1 MNEYEKNLIKIKKL
15 KKAKFLLI
23 QKYMILTLDIEE
35 ILEIG
40 LDFVIKTS
48 NGDIKNLKY
57 DTWIRKI
64 HKNKEIALEVL
75 AIFSSSWVFLS
86 AKSTFN
92 CSFSVINLSKSSILF
107 L

>member
-1 MNEYEKNLIKIKKL
+1 MTDYEKNLIKIQKL

-40 LDFVIKTS
+40 LDFTIKTS

-57 DTWIRKI
+57 DTCISKI
-64 HKNKEIALEVL
+64 HKNKKIALEVL
-75 AIFSSSWVFLS
+75 QQYNTIFEI
-86 AKSTFN
+86 
-92 CSFSVINLSKSSILF
+92 SFSNKIIGFIVAD
-107 L
+107 

>member
-40 LDFVIKTS
+40 LDFTIKTS

-57 DTWIRKI
+57 DTLISKI
-64 HKNKEIALEVL
+64 HKNKKIALEVL
-75 AIFSSSWVFLS
+75 QQYNTIFEI
-86 AKSTFN
+86 
-92 CSFSVINLSKSSILF
+92 SFSNRLIGYIVAK
-107 L
+107 

>member
-40 LDFVIKTS
+40 LDFTIKTS

-57 DTWIRKI
+57 DTLISKI
-64 HKNKEIALEVL
+64 HKNKKIALEAL
-75 AIFSSSWVFLS
+75 QQYKTIFEI
-86 AKSTFN
+86 
-92 CSFSVINLSKSSILF
+92 SFSNRLIGYIVGGD
-107 L
+107 

>member
-40 LDFVIKTS
+40 LDFTIKTS

-57 DTWIRKI
+57 DTRIQKI

-75 AIFSSSWVFLS
+75 QQYKTIFEI
-86 AKSTFN
+86 
-92 CSFSVINLSKSSILF
+92 SFSNRIIGYIVAK
-107 L
+107 

>member
-23 QKYMILTLDIEE
+23 NSYVNITMDIEE

-40 LDFVIKTS
+40 LDFTIKTS

-57 DTWIRKI
+57 DTCISKI
-64 HKNKEIALEVL
+64 HKNKEIALEAL
-75 AIFSSSWVFLS
+75 QQYKTIFEI
-86 AKSTFN
+86 
-92 CSFSVINLSKSSILF
+92 SFSNRLIGYIVAK
-107 L
+107 

>member
-1 MNEYEKNLIKIKKL
+1 MTDYEKNLIKIKKL

-23 QKYMILTLDIEE
+23 QKYMILTMDIEE

-40 LDFVIKTS
+40 LDFTIKTA

-75 AIFSSSWVFLS
+75 QQYKTIFEI
-86 AKSTFN
+86 
-92 CSFSVINLSKSSILF
+92 SFSNKIIGYIVAD
-107 L
+107 

>member
-40 LDFVIKTS
+40 LDFTIKTS

-57 DTWIRKI
+57 DTLISKI
-64 HKNKEIALEVL
+64 HKNKKIALEVL
-75 AIFSSSWVFLS
+75 QQYNTIFEI
-86 AKSTFN
+86 
-92 CSFSVINLSKSSILF
+92 SFSNKIIGYIVAE
-107 L
+107 

>member
-1 MNEYEKNLIKIKKL
+1 MNEYEKNLIKIQKL

-40 LDFVIKTS
+40 LDFTIKTS

-57 DTWIRKI
+57 DTLISKI
-64 HKNKEIALEVL
+64 HKNKKIALEVL
-75 AIFSSSWVFLS
+75 QQYNTIFEI
-86 AKSTFN
+86 
-92 CSFSVINLSKSSILF
+92 SFSNRIIGYIVGGI
-107 L
+107 

>member
-23 QKYMILTLDIEE
+23 QEYMILTLDIEE

-40 LDFVIKTS
+40 LDFTIKTS

-57 DTWIRKI
+57 DTLISKI

-75 AIFSSSWVFLS
+75 QQYKTIFEI
-86 AKSTFN
+86 
-92 CSFSVINLSKSSILF
+92 SFSNRLIGYIVAK
-107 L
+107 